1 MKRRRL
7 AELRHT
13 PALLLAQKALRQI
26 PFKPLDV
33 GKLCF
38 LRLDKIPRVAPG
50 LLRGPGTIRPGS
62 VDDLD
67 ALVALRNQ
75 REVFLAR
82 FADGDRCVVAEIGG
96 QIAGYEWFC
105 DRNIHVETEW
115 GYRITIPPGFVY
127 AYDAFIDPQY
137 RNSGIWL
144 RFKAYLGERMMQT
157 GHAGVLTF
165 IDYGNWPSL
174 RTHLRF
180 GFQPVHEVLVL
191 RILGLLLTRGANPR
205 ASTSEIPALNGLLAG
220 PVKPKAG

>member
-1 MKRRRL
+1 MKWSRL

-50 LLRGPGTIRPGS
+50 LLRGPGTIRPAS

-67 ALVALRNQ
+67 ALVALRNL
-75 REVFLAR
+75 REVFLSR
-82 FADGDRCVVAEIGG
+82 FAQGDRCVVAEVGG
-96 QIAGYEWFC
+96 RIAGYEWFC
-105 DRNIHVETEW
+105 ERDIHEETEW

-157 GHAGVLTF
+157 GQTGVLTF
-165 IDYGNWPSL
+165 IDFGNWPSL

-180 GFQPVHEVLVL
+180 GFQPVNEVLVL
-191 RILGLLLTRGANPR
+191 RILGVLLTRGANR
-205 ASTSEIPALNGLLAG
+205 KASTSEIPGVDGLLAG
-220 PVKPKAG
+220 PVKSKAG